1 MVDKYTPL
9 EFDNIP
15 EEFLSSSKQ
24 VIHFKT
30 LERQLGFIVYVSLT
44 FTSMVPYL
52 KGLYMTLNSWRNY
65 RDAEG
70 YVTKE
75 GRQAA
80 RFGGKEPDGDPPR
93 WVKVVPRAKSDVQA
107 LMNLT
112 AFRDPPDIPVRAEKE
127 EAVFIW
133 WAMRPAQDWAQYFGC
148 KEVK

>member
-1 MVDKYTPL
+1 MVDDYTPL
-9 EFDNIP
+9 EFVDIP
-15 EEFLSSSKQ
+15 EEFLSSSEQ
-24 VIHFKT
+24 RIHFKT

-80 RFGGKEPDGDPPR
+80 QFGNKEPDGDPPC
-93 WVKVVPRAKSDVQA
+93 WVKVVLQTKLDVLA

-112 AFRDPPDIPVRAEKE
+112 SSQDPPDIQVQPEKE
-127 EAVFIW
+127 
-133 WAMRPAQDWAQYFGC
+133 
-148 KEVK
+148 